1 MATIK
6 DIAKAAGVSTATVS
20 RVLNFD
26 ETLSV
31 SEETKR
37 KIFDIADSFSYK
49 SKKRSKEKKIAF
61 VHWSTE
67 QEAMNDLY
75 YSSIRVGIEKRCRLQ
90 NMQVTKY
97 FQSDFEKQA
106 FENIEGIIAIG
117 KFSELQIK
125 KLESITSKIVFVDS
139 SPNEELFPSVVVN
152 FERVTT
158 KVMNY
163 FIDKGHKAIGYIGG
177 REKFKDQHVEFRDS
191 REIAFQN
198 YIKERSLTDTPM
210 YIGEFSVEDGYN
222 LMKQAIN
229 ECKESLPT
237 AFFAGNDSLAIGC
250 LKALHEAEIQVPNR
264 VNIIGVND
272 ISFSKYTHP
281 ALSTV
286 KIHTE
291 LMGETSVDLLV
302 EQFSDPALPK
312 QIVLPTTLKIRESSF

>member
-97 FQSDFEKQA
+97 FQSDFEKL
-106 FENIEGIIAIG
+106 
-117 KFSELQIK
+117 FSD
-125 KLESITSKIVFVDS
+125 F
-139 SPNEELFPSVVVN
+139 
-152 FERVTT
+152 
-158 KVMNY
+158 
-163 FIDKGHKAIGYIGG
+163 
-177 REKFKDQHVEFRDS
+177 
-191 REIAFQN
+191 
-198 YIKERSLTDTPM
+198 
-210 YIGEFSVEDGYN
+210 
-222 LMKQAIN
+222 
-229 ECKESLPT
+229 
-237 AFFAGNDSLAIGC
+237 
-250 LKALHEAEIQVPNR
+250 
-264 VNIIGVND
+264 
-272 ISFSKYTHP
+272 
-281 ALSTV
+281 LSEMF
-286 KIHTE
+286 KIHFP
-291 LMGETSVDLLV
+291 V
-302 EQFSDPALPK
+302 F
-312 QIVLPTTLKIRESSF
+312 R

>member
-106 FENIEGIIAIG
+106 FEDIEGIIAVG

-125 KLESITSKIVFVDS
+125 KLESITPLTTVI
-139 SPNEELFPSVVVN
+139 EENASELSEEDQN
-152 FERVTT
+152 F
-158 KVMNY
+158 
-163 FIDKGHKAIGYIGG
+163 
-177 REKFKDQHVEFRDS
+177 
-191 REIAFQN
+191 
-198 YIKERSLTDTPM
+198 
-210 YIGEFSVEDGYN
+210 
-222 LMKQAIN
+222 
-229 ECKESLPT
+229 CKELILWALTISKKLDKSENSAT
-237 AFFAGNDSLAIGC
+237 YTFDSADVRQLFR
-250 LKALHEAEIQVPNR
+250 N
-264 VNIIGVND
+264 
-272 ISFSKYTHP
+272 
-281 ALSTV
+281 
-286 KIHTE
+286 
-291 LMGETSVDLLV
+291 
-302 EQFSDPALPK
+302 
-312 QIVLPTTLKIRESSF
+312 